1 MRRASACKSRDARH
15 FEAWMIDIPTI
26 SAVVVAVS
34 IVIGLVFT
42 VMELMEKFGDEYR
55 EYKKR
60 TPRTIPRFRSKRTP
74 AQ

>member
-1 MRRASACKSRDARH
+1 
-15 FEAWMIDIPTI
+15 MIDIPTI
-26 SAVVVAVS
+26 SAIMVAVS

-55 EYKKR
+55 AYKKR
-60 TPRTIPRFRSKRTP
+60 TPRIIPRFRSKRPP